1 MILKNHQ
8 INSLNE
14 AKTVIG
20 ASQFLT
26 ESESE
31 YYPEAVPIRETNDGY
46 YMIKLEDLCEYALS
60 NGIDDA
66 YKAVSSVCE
75 SNDIY
80 DKDRIIFGVD
90 ETSLLVDPEL
100 ADTALAFVNEGAT
113 VGTLHISDND
123 PLAQLAEAVVEG
135 MLYYEEMGDNTSS
148 NSLIE
153 AYVMDDVDTLLE
165 ADLTGMKEIG
175 SNVKLKAYRAYNT
188 VTGDA
193 NKALTNGFNSAKNT
207 FNHIQGNVNKV
218 IGNAQ
223 NRINGGINNAIKSVS
238 DVKKG
243 VSSRFE
249 RSLSRASREVDAL
262 THRVRRVPTN
272 SKMWAARKISALR
285 SMKDKLINKFNTS
298 ASVNKAAVKEAIKQR
313 YAAVIDKLDQ
323 GIKWLGSSF

>member
-20 ASQFLT
+20 ASQFLK

-113 VGTLHISDND
+113 VGTLHVSDND

-207 FNHIQGNVNKV
+207 FNHMQ
-218 IGNAQ
+218 
-223 NRINGGINNAIKSVS
+223 GINNAIKSVS

-262 THRVRRVPTN
+262 THRVRRIPTN
-272 SKMWAARKISALR
+272 SKMWAARKISSLR
-285 SMKDKLINKFNTS
+285 SMKDKLVNKFNKP
-298 ASVNKAAVKEAIKQR
+298 NKDKVKKTIKGY
-313 YAAVIDKLDQ
+313 YAAVINKLDQ
-323 GIKWLGSSF
+323 AIKWLGSLF

>member
-20 ASQFLT
+20 SSQFLT

-31 YYPEAVPIRETNDGY
+31 YYPEAVPIRETDDGH

-66 YKAVSSVCE
+66 YKAVSSICE

-100 ADTALAFVNEGAT
+100 ADTALAFVNEGTT
-113 VGTLHISDND
+113 VGTLHVSDND

-207 FNHIQGNVNKV
+207 FSHMQGNVNRAT
-218 IGNAQ
+218 GS
-223 NRINGGINNAIKSVS
+223 AIKSVS

-249 RSLSRASREVDAL
+249 KSLSRASKEVDAL

-285 SMKDKLINKFNTS
+285 SMKDKLIKKFNTS
-298 ASVNKAAVKEAIKQR
+298 ASINKPAVKER
-313 YAAVIDKLDQ
+313 YSAVIDKLDQ

>member
-188 VTGDA
+188 VT
-193 NKALTNGFNSAKNT
+193 
-207 FNHIQGNVNKV
+207 
-218 IGNAQ
+218 
-223 NRINGGINNAIKSVS
+223 
-238 DVKKG
+238 
-243 VSSRFE
+243 
-249 RSLSRASREVDAL
+249 
-262 THRVRRVPTN
+262 
-272 SKMWAARKISALR
+272 
-285 SMKDKLINKFNTS
+285 
-298 ASVNKAAVKEAIKQR
+298 
-313 YAAVIDKLDQ
+313 
-323 GIKWLGSSF
+323 

>member
-113 VGTLHISDND
+113 VGTLHVSDND

-207 FNHIQGNVNKV
+207 FNHMQ
-218 IGNAQ
+218 
-223 NRINGGINNAIKSVS
+223 GINNAIKSVS

-313 YAAVIDKLDQ
+313 YAAVINKLDQ

>member
-80 DKDRIIFGVD
+80 DKDRVIFGVD

-113 VGTLHISDND
+113 VGTLHVSDND

-207 FNHIQGNVNKV
+207 FNHMQGNVNKA

-223 NRINGGINNAIKSVS
+223 SRINGGINNAIKSVS

-249 RSLSRASREVDAL
+249 RSLSRAREVDAL
-262 THRVRRVPTN
+262 THRVRRIPTN
-272 SKMWAARKISALR
+272 SKMWAARKISSLR
-285 SMKDKLINKFNTS
+285 SMKEKLVNKFNKP
-298 ASVNKAAVKEAIKQR
+298 NKDKVKKTIKGY
-313 YAAVIDKLDQ
+313 YAAVINKLDQ
-323 GIKWLGSSF
+323 AIKWLGSLF